1 MPHNTENTQN
11 IPETDTDDLV
21 TKEEMNLVEY
31 PISLIAERAPKGV
44 KTIKYEDWV
53 TINGEK
59 KKLKWTVTGADEF
72 GLPTGQD
79 QDFFIAIMEVW
90 REHQYKDRA
99 IPIGSVYHMLKKMN
113 LEDTGQNYRRFI
125 LALNRY
131 KGVNIY
137 TENALW
143 DKANQS
149 YLKRHA
155 FSIIDEYQ
163 LYERFKTSNASI
175 PLPLGFIKMNDFIH
189 TSILNGNI
197 KNLNLT
203 LYLAL
208 PNPLSR
214 RLYRYLDKKRHY
226 GRTFTMN
233 VKKLACKLGFFPDT
247 VEKYRPAKLRSL
259 LKSPLESLIKKSFLE
274 RYSFEPGKE
283 GEKLKVVFARSGEG
297 RDQAPARAADQSA
310 DGETDYIVNEV
321 IAFTGDEHSRGYY
334 YKLVREMGPQRVF
347 AILSETKQADRE
359 GDIKTTKAKYFT
371 DLAQRYRGVK
381 PLG

>member
-1 MPHNTENTQN
+1 M
-11 IPETDTDDLV
+11 
-21 TKEEMNLVEY
+21 
-31 PISLIAERAPKGV
+31 
-44 KTIKYEDWV
+44 
-53 TINGEK
+53 
-59 KKLKWTVTGADEF
+59 
-72 GLPTGQD
+72 
-79 QDFFIAIMEVW
+79 
-90 REHQYKDRA
+90 
-99 IPIGSVYHMLKKMN
+99 
-113 LEDTGQNYRRFI
+113 

-163 LYERFKTSNASI
+163 LYERYKTSNATV
-175 PLPLGFIKMNDFIH
+175 PLPLGYIKMNDFIH

-197 KNLNLT
+197 KNLNLS

-214 RLYRYLDKKRHY
+214 RLYRYLDKKRYY
-226 GRTFTMN
+226 GKTFTMN
-233 VKKLACKLGFFPDT
+233 VKKLACKLGFLADT

-259 LKSPLESLIKKSFLE
+259 LKAPLEALKGKNFLE

-283 GEKLKVVFARSGEG
+283 GEKLRVFFARSGEEGSQGQG
-297 RDQAPARAADQSA
+297 RVTDPQAGS
-310 DGETDYIVNEV
+310 ETEYIVNEV
-321 IAFTGDEHSRGYY
+321 IAFTGDEHSKGYY
-334 YKLVREMGPQRVF
+334 YKLVREMGPDRVF

-359 GDIKTTKAKYFT
+359 GEIKTTRAKYFT